1 MLSTEEI
8 KSLGRGARISLGENE
23 AESLCRD
30 LNALLEMVSVLE
42 TLPGEDPTIS
52 AVQGLGDMRED
63 RVLEQSFLAA
73 EDRIFSV
80 PPVMEK
86 S

>member
-8 KSLGRGARISLGENE
+8 KSLGRVARISLGEDE
-23 AESLCRD
+23 AEKLCRD

-42 TLPGEDPTIS
+42 TLPGEDPKIGV
-52 AVQGLGDMRED
+52 VQGLGDMRED
-63 RVLEQSFLAA
+63 RASEQGFLAA
-73 EDRIFSV
+73 EDRSFSV
-80 PPVMEK
+80 PRVMEK

>member
-8 KSLGRGARISLGENE
+8 KSLGRVARISLGEDE
-23 AESLCRD
+23 AEKLCRD

-42 TLPGEDPTIS
+42 TLPGEDPTIGV
-52 AVQGLGDMRED
+52 VQGLGDMRED
-63 RVLEQSFLAA
+63 LASEQVFLAA
-73 EDRIFSV
+73 EDRCFSV
-80 PPVMEK
+80 PGVMEK

>member
-8 KSLGRGARISLGENE
+8 KSLGNVARISLGEDE
-23 AESLCRD
+23 AENLCRD

-42 TLPGEDPTIS
+42 TLPGEDPKIGV
-52 AVQGLGDMRED
+52 VQGFKDMRED
-63 RVLEQSFLAA
+63 LISEQRFLAA

-80 PPVMEK
+80 PSVMEK